1 MCKIYDFFFSKR
13 NLFKVRNFLNHIE
26 TNDIKKR
33 SFSFLHVLRMKAHE
47 VVSIIQS
54 ISEIAEAY
62 ILGFQFLFF
71 YLCFLR
77 LLYKGL

>member
-13 NLFKVRNFLNHIE
+13 NLFKVRNFQNHIE

-71 YLCFLR
+71 LS
-77 LLYKGL
+77 LLSSFTV